1 MKKMKKLLMLMAVA
15 VTSFTFTAC
24 DDDPWDDSWH
34 DDYYWYDD
42 YNHGGWDGTRGTG
55 TKVRRVRKPNGCL
68 MQLRLWQV
76 IGMEMSSFLSWHP
89 MVIPE
94 ITTSLKPI

>member
-24 DDDPWDDSWH
+24 DGDDAWH

-42 YNHGGWDGTRGTG
+42 
-55 TKVRRVRKPNGCL
+55 
-68 MQLRLWQV
+68 
-76 IGMEMSSFLSWHP
+76 
-89 MVIPE
+89 
-94 ITTSLKPI
+94 

>member
-24 DDDPWDDSWH
+24 DDDPWDDDYWH

-42 YNHGGWDGTRGTG
+42 YNMVVGDGTREAG
-55 TKVRRVRKPNGCL
+55 TKVHRGRKTNGCL
-68 MQLRLWQV
+68 RKLRLW
-76 IGMEMSSFLSWHP
+76 
-89 MVIPE
+89 
-94 ITTSLKPI
+94 

>member
-42 YNHGGWDGTRGTG
+42 YNHGGWGWDQEDWNQGSQG
-55 TKVRRVRKPNGCL
+55 
-68 MQLRLWQV
+68 
-76 IGMEMSSFLSWHP
+76 SSDRDL
-89 MVIPE
+89 
-94 ITTSLKPI
+94 LKEAHTLVGDWY